1 MKYDMVSVP
10 CAKIYKND
18 NNYSIKQFDGKFIN
32 GRKDLLNKFIFT
44 MMQ

>member
-1 MKYDMVSVP
+1 MISVP
-10 CAKIYKND
+10 RAKIYKND

-32 GRKDLLNKFIFT
+32 GRKNLLNKFIFT

>member
-1 MKYDMVSVP
+1 MISVP

-18 NNYSIKQFDGKFIN
+18 KNYRIKKFEGKFIN
-32 GRKDLLNKFIFT
+32 GGNNMHNKFIFT